1 MRLKIFFIFV
11 LFIQSLQLYGQ
22 VERESDRLRSI
33 ELRLERLEATL
44 NTFMQQVDKRFE
56 QIDKRFE
63 QVDKRID
70 DLNRKIDQLMTFL
83 WIISGIF
90 TAIMIAAIGFAIWD
104 RRTAIYRAKQEA
116 VEEVDR
122 KWNLTNVV
130 KALREYA
137 LGDQRLADIL
147 KKYGLM

>member
-1 MRLKIFFIFV
+1 M
-11 LFIQSLQLYGQ
+11 
-22 VERESDRLRSI
+22 RSI

-56 QIDKRFE
+56 QIDKR
-63 QVDKRID
+63 ID
-70 DLNRKIDQLMTFL
+70 DLNRKIDHFMTFL

-104 RRTAIYRAKQEA
+104 RRTAIYRAKQE
-116 VEEVDR
+116 VIEEVDR

-130 KALREYA
+130 RALREYA

>member
-1 MRLKIFFIFV
+1 L
-11 LFIQSLQLYGQ
+11 LLQNHHLYGQ
-22 VERESDRLRSI
+22 VEKETDRLRSI

-56 QIDKRFE
+56 QIDKR
-63 QVDKRID
+63 ID
-70 DLNRKIDQLMTFL
+70 DLNRKIDHFMTFL

-116 VEEVDR
+116 IEEVDR
-122 KWNLTNVV
+122 KWSLTNVV
-130 KALREYA
+130 RALREYA